1 MDSARE
7 AGIQRG
13 GKTKS
18 GAWKRFLL
26 NPFGRVGNTIA
37 RLSGKKKKKRVGN
50 TVFRFF
56 LSVRAKHPTR
66 KPRDTNCLLKNHI
79 FNICTEG
86 LLSRCIDMG
95 IFGFN

>member
-26 NPFGRVGNTIA
+26 NPFRRVGNMIA
-37 RLSGKKKKKRVGN
+37 RLSGKKKKKKCWEYC
-50 TVFRFF
+50 F
-56 LSVRAKHPTR
+56 SVLPLCESKTPHQEAT
-66 KPRDTNCLLKNHI
+66 
-79 FNICTEG
+79 
-86 LLSRCIDMG
+86 
-95 IFGFN
+95 

>member
-26 NPFGRVGNTIA
+26 NPFRRVGNMIA
-37 RLSGKKKKKRVGN
+37 RLSGKKKKKVLGIL
-50 TVFRFF
+50 FF
-56 LSVRAKHPTR
+56 SSSSL
-66 KPRDTNCLLKNHI
+66 
-79 FNICTEG
+79 
-86 LLSRCIDMG
+86 
-95 IFGFN
+95 

>member
-26 NPFGRVGNTIA
+26 NPFRRVGNMIA
-37 RLSGKKKKKRVGN
+37 RLSGKKKKKSVGN
-50 TVFRFF
+50 TVFQFF

-66 KPRDTNCLLKNHI
+66 KPHDTNYLLKNHI

-95 IFGFN
+95 IFGFT

>member
-26 NPFGRVGNTIA
+26 NPFGRVGNTTA
-37 RLSGKKKKKRVGN
+37 RLSGKKKKKKGLGIL
-50 TVFRFF
+50 FF
-56 LSVRAKHPTR
+56 GSSSL
-66 KPRDTNCLLKNHI
+66 
-79 FNICTEG
+79 
-86 LLSRCIDMG
+86 
-95 IFGFN
+95 